1 MSIEN
6 KQPVAADGSIS
17 AGEQRS
23 CDLVTI
29 DVDGTLFTSESRL
42 SAGIGPLIHKTEAR
56 GIGVTLASG
65 RAKLKLV
72 PLMRELGLTL
82 PYIGSGGAY
91 IADPSNNM
99 AILDRRLGQAEAVRI
114 VELARSAKAPIL
126 AQDPDRLFYEGSF
139 EELERLID
147 VSKIN
152 ITGVEGTQIEIF
164 HVDDILQACTEPNK
178 ITICGEPDDL
188 LKIEKRLLDLPIYQ
202 TYSAPTYLEIT
213 PSRASKG
220 EALKVVARY
229 LAVPLERILVIGDS
243 RNDISMFEFAGIAV
257 AMGNASEE
265 VKAAADLV
273 APSNDEGGVA
283 WVLRELVLKEQE
295 MCRTKGD
302 QNGRPIYEGFPYR
315 V

>member
-6 KQPVAADGSIS
+6 KQPVDANAKVHAS
-17 AGEQRS
+17 EQRV
-23 CDLVTI
+23 CDLVVI

-42 SAGIGPLIHKTEAR
+42 PEGIAPLIRMTEAR
-56 GIGVTLASG
+56 GIGLTLASG

-91 IADPSNNM
+91 IADPTNNKVF
-99 AILDRRLGQAEAVRI
+99 LDRCLGQAETATI
-114 VELARSAKAPIL
+114 VGLARSAKTPIL
-126 AQDPDRLFYEGSF
+126 AQDPDRLFYEGSL

-164 HVDDILQACTEPNK
+164 HVDDVLQACSEPNK
-178 ITICGEPDDL
+178 ITICGKPGDL
-188 LKIEKRLLDLPIYQ
+188 LQIEKRLQQLDLPVYQ

-213 PSRASKG
+213 PPGASKG
-220 EALKVVARY
+220 EALKVLASY
-229 LAVPLERILVIGDS
+229 LAVPPGRILVIGDS
-243 RNDISMFEFAGIAV
+243 RNDISMFEVAGIAV

-273 APSNDEGGVA
+273 APSNDEGGIA
-283 WVLRELVLKEQE
+283 WVLHELVLKEQE
-295 MCRTKGD
+295 MCRKT
-302 QNGRPIYEGFPYR
+302 
-315 V
+315 